1 MKAVATAL
9 QLDITGN
16 ITYFGAKA
24 LAKSEEAP
32 ERTFQNFKVFT
43 GDDGQ
48 EYQAITGQDKYTPD
62 DLASLYL
69 SHIRKQLEEHYFN
82 GAKLSTMAELSCVI
96 GCPSDWSEVRKETLK
111 RIAESA
117 GFPKVRLCDEP
128 IGVIY
133 YHHFFG
139 SLKFS
144 KSQNILVYD
153 FGGGTTD
160 VAIARIEITDSG
172 EIKPKVLAVGGLPN
186 LGGSNFDEAISA
198 HYKSVNNYD
207 LSGLPMKDQ
216 LHDQWMIGLESR
228 NAKEE
233 LSGKES
239 VERTINRLKVTGGAK
254 PQKLSLSREEFMSV
268 CAPLIERFD
277 EPVYDTLTSAG
288 LSAEDIDAVILAG
301 GSSAMPFVKE
311 KMSGIFPATKILLST
326 SAEIVAQGL
335 AVYGRAELLGMK
347 ALAHDDRRNDSG
359 TSSGHDEISSVRRRK
374 GWAGFAA
381 VLVMG
386 GALAYGYTRYMAYQK
401 EQEQARI
408 EQERQE
414 QLRVQVEQERI
425 RKEQEAEQERLRI
438 AREKAEAER
447 KQAER
452 ERLQAE
458 RERQAAERARQEA
471 ERRARQ
477 TPARKRDLTR
487 SDIQRIAKRYGFV
500 ITNEYKTLNG
510 NRENVI
516 ASNAIGGFTFYFMD
530 LTPEKLYYH
539 RGFFNTHK
547 RPSITYDDLRNNL
560 TYSDIRNIFRDFPSD
575 IRNAVMAL
583 KELE

>member
-1 MKAVATAL
+1 MITEESKREPQIIEINDGQRTVKAVATAL

-48 EYQAITGQDKYTPD
+48 KYYFITGQDKYTPD
-62 DLASLYL
+62 KLALLYL
-69 SHIRKQLEEHYFN
+69 THIRKQLEEHYFN
-82 GAKLSTMAELSCVI
+82 GAKLSTMADLSCVI

-172 EIKPKVLAVGGLPN
+172 EIKPKVLSVGGLPN

-198 HYKSVNNYD
+198 HYMSVNNYD
-207 LSGLPMKDQ
+207 LSTLPMKDR
-216 LHDQWMIGLESR
+216 LHDKWMIGLESR

-311 KMSGIFPATKILLST
+311 KMSGIFPAGKIFLST
-326 SAEIVAQGL
+326 SAEIIAQGL

-347 ALAHDDRRNDSG
+347 ALSRDDGGHDSG
-359 TSSGHDEISSVRRRK
+359 TNSGHAEGRIPVGTFGGNELQSGSKSGVWK
-374 GWAGFAA
+374 TAAA
-381 VLVMG
+381 VVLAAG
-386 GALAYGYTRYMAYQK
+386 LGWGAFYMYSGYKVYSDNAERARL
-401 EQEQARI
+401 QAQL
-408 EQERQE
+408 EQERTR
-414 QLRVQVEQERI
+414 QLELQAQAEKAKAERERAEQERI
-425 RKEQEAEQERLRI
+425 Q
-438 AREKAEAER
+438 
-447 KQAER
+447 
-452 ERLQAE
+452 
-458 RERQAAERARQEA
+458 AERARLEEQSRYQA
-471 ERRARQ
+471 QLERQSRQ
-477 TPARKRDLTR
+477 QYTYTQQKKESNTGGNVAAGAAAGAVAGSFIP
-487 SDIQRIAKRYGFV
+487 FV
-500 ITNEYKTLNG
+500 GTAAG
-510 NRENVI
+510 AV
-516 ASNAIGGFTFYFMD
+516 IGGIAGW
-530 LTPEKLYYH
+530 LA
-539 RGFFNTHK
+539 
-547 RPSITYDDLRNNL
+547 
-560 TYSDIRNIFRDFPSD
+560 SD
-575 IRNAVMAL
+575 
-583 KELE
+583 